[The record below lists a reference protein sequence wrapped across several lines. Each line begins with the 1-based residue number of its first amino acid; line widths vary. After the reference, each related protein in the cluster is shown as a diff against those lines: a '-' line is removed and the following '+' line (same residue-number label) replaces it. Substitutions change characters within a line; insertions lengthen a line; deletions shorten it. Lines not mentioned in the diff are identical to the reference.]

1 MRPLPAPG
9 GFAAIHQTFRT
20 EPRGKEPELKTITQ
34 YQPLIFGLMQM
45 REHRKDARRAW
56 SQALIVRMLP
66 RLCLGAGLWIALDT
80 GLQPWSLSFWTIF
93 GPLFLASE
101 LALWEISGRNRK
113 ESEPEEIDDALTEED
128 FSASRGEEQ
137 VAPPRRLR
145 STALRQNLTAPTP
158 APRRLLLAARQLPR
172 PSGTSSSSRQRHS
185 GFVRQ

>member
-1 MRPLPAPG
+1 M
-9 GFAAIHQTFRT
+9 
-20 EPRGKEPELKTITQ
+20 KTITQ

-45 REHRKDARRAW
+45 REDRKDARRAW

-113 ESEPEEIDDALTEED
+113 ESEPAEDPNSSSGED
-128 FSASRGEEQ
+128 FTAAHGEER
-137 VAPPRRLR
+137 VGNPRRLR
-145 STALRQNLTAPTP
+145 GGSLRQKLTAPTT

-172 PSGTSSSSRQRHS
+172 PDGTSSSSRRRHS